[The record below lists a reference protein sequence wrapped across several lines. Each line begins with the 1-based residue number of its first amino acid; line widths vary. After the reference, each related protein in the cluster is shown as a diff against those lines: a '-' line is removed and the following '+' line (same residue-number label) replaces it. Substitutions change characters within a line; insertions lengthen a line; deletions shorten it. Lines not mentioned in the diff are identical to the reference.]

1 MTREEFLI
9 RLEAGLWSLAPYERD
24 SALAYYREYF
34 EEAGNDYAVIAQ
46 LGDPGRLAAQIVA
59 DAASQSF
66 ERAPG
71 RGTETGQGYQ
81 RYEGWDPQS
90 VGPSTGGSAA
100 DGDTTRPLYGSTTA
114 GGAPPRKTKRRSV
127 SAIRHIILGI
137 LSLPV
142 GIPLLVA
149 ALGVVVAIVVT
160 GFGLVVALVAALVA
174 IVGRAI
180 LIGLI
185 YALAAGAAFGP
196 GLLVGCVLVAV
207 GALLL
212 FIPLTVRLISL
223 VVRGV
228 GWLCAWVYRKLKE
241 VIAQ

>member
-1 MTREEFLI
+1 MKTDEIKLI
-9 RLEAGLWSLAPYERD
+9 GSFIILAIAAVEI
-24 SALAYYREYF
+24 YYMW
-34 EEAGNDYAVIAQ
+34 GIT
-46 LGDPGRLAAQIVA
+46 
-59 DAASQSF
+59 S
-66 ERAPG
+66 ERAVYG
-71 RGTETGQGYQ
+71 RMGK
-81 RYEGWDPQS
+81 P
-90 VGPSTGGSAA
+90 
-100 DGDTTRPLYGSTTA
+100 TRA
-114 GGAPPRKTKRRSV
+114 
-127 SAIRHIILGI
+127 
-137 LSLPV
+137 
-142 GIPLLVA
+142 
-149 ALGVVVAIVVT
+149 VAI
-160 GFGLVVALVAALVA
+160 FSVAAALVA